1 MIELSK
7 YYQVIGAKEEFR
19 DDNPIPIRSLIFKDL
34 RNAFSIYPEQQIY
47 FSEDRTTLIHDG
59 ALYDWY
65 GREVELGKGIKRIIH
80 PFGCHFSTGIYET
93 FVVQRED
100 ERLAIATLS
109 KHPNLHNDCSP
120 ALQVKNSLL
129 GNIVLNGQ
137 IVNLHYQWSF
147 KRELDPQDYSCLKYF
162 RYDSDY
168 RILTG
173 VQNDTS
179 LSDKNKIFFYPTK
192 ERYFNPILHWIAKDR
207 ASILDYPTERI
218 NDDRQIVKIKD
229 ILRTNYLFGPFMYS
243 SPSGDKISAFF
254 IQQKDYGVEY
264 TRVSTDT
271 EVLRHADNSQSLI
284 WYYDPA

>member
-59 ALYDWY
+59 VLYDWY
-65 GREVELGKGIKRIIH
+65 GREVELGKGIKRIIR
-80 PFGCHFSTGIYET
+80 PFGRHFGTGIYET
-93 FVVQRED
+93 FIVQRED
-100 ERLAIATLS
+100 NRLAIATLS
-109 KHPNLHNDCSP
+109 KHPNPHDECSP

-162 RYDSDY
+162 RYDGDY
-168 RILTG
+168 HILAG
-173 VQNDTS
+173 VQNDAS
-179 LSDKNKIFFYPTK
+179 SGNKSQVYFYPT
-192 ERYFNPILHWIAKDR
+192 EEPYFSPIPHWIAKDR
-207 ASILDYPTERI
+207 TSVLDYPTECTS
-218 NDDRQIVKIKD
+218 DDKQMIKIKD
-229 ILRTNYLFGPFMYS
+229 VIRTNHLFDPFMYS
-243 SPSGDKISAFF
+243 NPSSDKISAFF
-254 IQQKDYGVEY
+254 IRQKDHKVEY
-264 TRVSTDT
+264 TRVSTDA
-271 EVLRHADNSQSLI
+271 EVLLHAGNNQSLI